1 MNREELLGF
10 LNTMLEAERAGAK
23 ALLHMARDAQSKDVA
38 LLAKELHRDE
48 ARWCAMLTAAI
59 RGLDGEPSAKTG
71 DFYDKV
77 MAIAEEGPRL
87 AFVNR
92 GQAWVARKLREAL
105 PAIADAR
112 LAEDLAVML
121 TSHEEN
127 IAKVEQSHLA
137 G

>member
-1 MNREELLGF
+1 MNREELLAF
-10 LNTMLEAERAGAK
+10 LNIMLEAERAGAR
-23 ALLHMARDAQSKDVA
+23 ALLHIARDTPSKDVA

-48 ARWCAMLTAAI
+48 ARWCAMLTTAI
-59 RGLDGEPSAKTG
+59 RHLDGEPSSKTG

-105 PAIADAR
+105 PGVADSR
-112 LAEDLAVML
+112 LAKDLAVML
-121 TSHEEN
+121 ASHEEN